1 MKISPINPKEKSEIS
16 DFFYK
21 VFSQS
26 EGEQEGL
33 ILKKLSL
40 ALTEQIQDN
49 HIMGIK
55 AHTPGDIL
63 GAIFLS
69 QLTYQAN
76 LTVFLLSPVGVHP
89 NHQRRQIGTQMIEYA
104 IQYLNSHDASLLV
117 TYGDPQYYNRLGFQ
131 GVSEQDL
138 PPPFPLS
145 QPEGWMYRGIKMN
158 RIPVITGKALCV
170 EPFNQRDL
178 W

>member
-1 MKISPINPKEKSEIS
+1 MKISPINSKEKSEIS

-21 VFSQS
+21 VFTQF

-55 AHTPGDIL
+55 AHTVGDIL
-63 GAIFLS
+63 GGIFLT
-69 QLTYQAN
+69 QLQFQEGIQAY
-76 LTVFLLSPVGVHP
+76 LLAPVGVHP
-89 NHQRRQIGTQMIEYA
+89 NHQGKKIGTQLIEHA
-104 IQYLNSHDASLLV
+104 IQYLKSQNTPFLM
-117 TYGDPQYYNRLGFQ
+117 TYGDPKYYSRFGFQ
-131 GVSEQDL
+131 WVSAQRV
-138 PPPFPLS
+138 PSPHPLS
-145 QPEGWMYRGIKMN
+145 QPEGWLYKSILAESMMKLQG
-158 RIPVITGKALCV
+158 PVLCV
-170 EPFNQRDL
+170 EPFNQKDL